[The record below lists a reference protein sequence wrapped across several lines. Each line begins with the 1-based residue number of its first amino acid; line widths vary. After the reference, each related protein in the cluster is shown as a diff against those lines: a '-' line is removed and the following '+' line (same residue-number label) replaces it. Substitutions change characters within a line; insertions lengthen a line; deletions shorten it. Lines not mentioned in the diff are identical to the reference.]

1 MKIIPALL
9 VQSDNTAATV
19 GAAIGGM
26 MVLGICLVIAA
37 IMIAGLW
44 KVFVKAGQPGWACLV
59 PIYNVY
65 TLVLIAGKPGWWTL
79 LYFVPFVNIV
89 VGVLVAISV
98 AKSFGRSAAFGVFL
112 LFFLGIGYL
121 IIGFGGDRYLGPE
134 GAAPGVM
141 AARA

>member
-1 MKIIPALL
+1 M
-9 VQSDNTAATV
+9 
-19 GAAIGGM
+19 
-26 MVLGICLVIAA
+26 
-37 IMIAGLW
+37 
-44 KVFVKAGQPGWACLV
+44 ACLV

-134 GAAPGVM
+134 GATPGVM